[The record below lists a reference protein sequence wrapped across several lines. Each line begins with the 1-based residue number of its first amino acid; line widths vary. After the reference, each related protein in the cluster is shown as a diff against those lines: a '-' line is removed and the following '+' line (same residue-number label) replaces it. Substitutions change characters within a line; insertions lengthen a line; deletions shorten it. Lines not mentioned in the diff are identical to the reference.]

1 MVRTGSLIGAR
12 ALIPACAVRGAEPRF
27 LVQSSPLGS
36 QKHPVRQPLDWFL
49 LSWGTSPQCKMQKV
63 LLIWTPGA
71 CWGFQAGGPGRVGEV
86 SIMIQKCNWTSQELI
101 AAAWTCP
108 GRDHSHPP
116 HSAAGGGCK
125 EESGPD
131 LGEPLTDGLVLPKR
145 EDGMVGE
152 GFSQQPKAGSH
163 TVVATIPTT
172 SVVLSTACSAWDGKQ
187 ISSCDTPPP
196 LALHCSPR
204 RLLQPTS
211 PPPSSMLQ

>member
-63 LLIWTPGA
+63 LLIWTPGGLLGVPGWGPRPGWRGLHNDPKVQLDKPRA
-71 CWGFQAGGPGRVGEV
+71 HCCCMDLSGKGSLPSTPSCCWR
-86 SIMIQKCNWTSQELI
+86 
-101 AAAWTCP
+101 
-108 GRDHSHPP
+108 
-116 HSAAGGGCK
+116 GCK

-163 TVVATIPTT
+163 TVVTTIPTT

-187 ISSCDTPPP
+187 ISSCDTPP

>member
-116 HSAAGGGCK
+116 HPAAGGGVQGRK
-125 EESGPD
+125 WPRFGGTFDRRVGPSK
-131 LGEPLTDGLVLPKR
+131 KR
-145 EDGMVGE
+145 GWNG
-152 GFSQQPKAGSH
+152 GG
-163 TVVATIPTT
+163 
-172 SVVLSTACSAWDGKQ
+172 G
-187 ISSCDTPPP
+187 
-196 LALHCSPR
+196 
-204 RLLQPTS
+204 LQPAAQS
-211 PPPSSMLQ
+211 RESHSSSHNPHDLCGPEHSLLCMGWKTDFFL